1 MAEELPP
8 LLQAVERF
16 RQAVLRQERAAAV
29 RLVRAY
35 GAAYQRLQGD
45 IEALS
50 AAISELPSP
59 TWGQVERLSLYRSL
73 QAQIADEIGR
83 YAVIAEN
90 EIGQG
95 AETALAA
102 GLRDSERLVQLSL
115 PGLEPAQLRGLWVRL
130 NPDAV
135 LTMAGFLEQES
146 PLFINLRRLGDDV
159 AALVADKL
167 REGIILGF
175 SPRKVARIIRDTAG
189 QGLTWSLN
197 TARTAN
203 VWAYRLA
210 SHANYRAN
218 LHVVTSWIWYAQI
231 GDPRTC
237 LSCVNMHGSEHPL
250 SEVLND
256 HHSGRCTPLPKTVR
270 YRDLGLDVPEEPV
283 SVPRGEDWF
292 GTLGTAQQRE
302 MMGPSLYAAWRAGEF
317 SFQDLSVAYAD
328 NVYGEMLHEAS
339 LKGLLGARA
348 KTYYGR

>member
-1 MAEELPP
+1 MADELPP

-35 GAAYQRLQGD
+35 GSAYQRLQGD

-50 AAISELPSP
+50 AVISELQSP

-90 EIGQG
+90 EIGLG

-102 GLRDSERLVQLSL
+102 GLRYSERLVQLSL
-115 PGLEPAQLRGLWVRL
+115 PGLEPAQLRALWVRL

-135 LTMAGFLEQES
+135 LTMAGFLEQNS

-175 SPRKVARIIRDTAG
+175 SPRKVARIIRDASG

-203 VWAYRLA
+203 VWAYRIA

-218 LHVVTSWIWYAQI
+218 SHVVTGWTWYAQI

-256 HHSGRCTPLPKTVR
+256 HHSGRCAPIPKTVS
-270 YRDLGLDVPEEPV
+270 YRNLGLDVPDDRV

-292 GTLGTAQQRE
+292 RGLSAGQQRD
-302 MMGPSLYAAWRAGEF
+302 MMGMGMWEAWKKGQFEF
-317 SFQDLSVAYAD
+317 SELSVAYQND
-328 NVYGEMLHEAS
+328 VYGEMLREAS
-339 LKGLLGARA
+339 LKGMLGVA
-348 KTYYGR
+348 KT